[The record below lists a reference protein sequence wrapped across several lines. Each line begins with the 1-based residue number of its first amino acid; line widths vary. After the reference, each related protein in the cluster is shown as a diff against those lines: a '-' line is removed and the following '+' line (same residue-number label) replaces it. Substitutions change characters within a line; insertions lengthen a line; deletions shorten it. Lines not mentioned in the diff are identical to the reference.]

1 MQNIGIITLY
11 RGYNYGT
18 SLQAYALKKV
28 IGELGYYAT
37 ILWTDE
43 NAHSGRDIRI
53 NKVLRMGVRMLI
65 HPDLF
70 KHTIEAYNRS
80 LRQPLDDAIKSK
92 FIEFEKKHL
101 QVKGLPFQKL
111 KNFAYAA
118 DTQALV
124 CGSDQIWSAAGA
136 NVEPLY
142 YLRFAPIDKRVAYA
156 PSFGASKVPAYNQ
169 KLIKKYI
176 AEIPYVSVREKQ
188 GAQIVFDLTKREVPV
203 VLDPTLLVD
212 WNQWEK
218 PEKGDYFLLYFLSEP
233 SLNTINKI
241 AALAKRENCRIV
253 ALPYRFCVYSKI
265 KDIDYPNAGPKEF
278 VKLIRNAR
286 CVYTDSFHGTI
297 FSINLNV
304 PFWTIAR
311 NYGKGIVEQSSRIT
325 SILETFKLSGQ
336 YICNDAEA
344 KLSDIPLLDFEEIN
358 LIRKEQKEKSL
369 EYLKKA
375 LGEKNGSKKKENE

>member
-92 FIEFEKKHL
+92 FIEFEKKYL

-111 KNFAYAA
+111 KDFAYAA

-136 NVEPLY
+136 NIEPLY
-142 YLRFAPIDKRVAYA
+142 YLQFAPQNKRVAYA
-156 PSFGASKVPAYNQ
+156 PSFGASEIPAYN
-169 KLIKKYI
+169 KALIKKYLQGFHRI
-176 AEIPYVSVREKQ
+176 SVREKR
-188 GAQIVFDLTKREVPV
+188 GAEIVKELLGIDVPV
-203 VLDPTLLVD
+203 LIDPTLLLD
-212 WNQWEK
+212 WNEWK
-218 PEKGDYFLLYFLSEP
+218 DGANNKDYILLYFLDEP
-233 SLNTINKI
+233 SDDTIDYIQWLADNI
-241 AALAKRENCRIV
+241 AAEV
-253 ALPYRFCVYSKI
+253 YALPYRFKKYEKLTFLQYI
-265 KDIDYPNAGPKEF
+265 TAGPEEF
-278 VKLIRNAR
+278 VSLVSDAKFVL
-286 CVYTDSFHGTI
+286 TDSFHGTA
-297 FSINLNV
+297 FSINFNV
-304 PFWTIAR
+304 PFYTFAR
-311 NYGKGIVEQSSRIT
+311 NYGSVRQTSRIT
-325 SILETFKLSGQ
+325 SLLQTFGLEKQ
-336 YICNDAEA
+336 YIECVQQVI
-344 KLSDIPLLDFEEIN
+344 KSVPSLDFTRSNEI
-358 LIRKEQKEKSL
+358 LTEQRKKAEK
-369 EYLKKA
+369 YLKET
-375 LGEKNGSKKKENE
+375 LNGIKV

>member
-1 MQNIGIITLY
+1 MQNVGIITLY

-53 NKVLRMGVRMLI
+53 NKVLRMGFRMLI

-136 NVEPLY
+136 NIEPLY
-142 YLRFAPIDKRVAYA
+142 YLQFAPQNKRVAYA
-156 PSFGASKVPAYNQ
+156 PSFGASEIPAYN
-169 KLIKKYI
+169 KALIKRYLQGFHRI
-176 AEIPYVSVREKQ
+176 SVREKR
-188 GAQIVFDLTKREVPV
+188 GAEIVKELLGIDVPV
-203 VLDPTLLVD
+203 LIDPTLLLD
-212 WNQWEK
+212 WNEWK
-218 PEKGDYFLLYFLSEP
+218 DGANNKDYILLYFLDEP
-233 SLNTINKI
+233 SDDTIDYIQWLADNI
-241 AALAKRENCRIV
+241 AAEV
-253 ALPYRFCVYSKI
+253 YALPYRFKKYEKLPFLQYI
-265 KDIDYPNAGPKEF
+265 TAGPEEF
-278 VKLIRNAR
+278 VSLESDAKFEL
-286 CVYTDSFHGTI
+286 TDSFHGTA
-297 FSINLNV
+297 FSINFNV
-304 PFWTIAR
+304 PFYTFAR
-311 NYGKGIVEQSSRIT
+311 NYGSVRQTSRIT
-325 SILETFKLSGQ
+325 SLLQTFGLEKQ
-336 YICNDAEA
+336 YIECVQQVI
-344 KLSDIPLLDFEEIN
+344 KSVPSLDFTRSNEI
-358 LIRKEQKEKSL
+358 LTEQRKKAEK
-369 EYLKKA
+369 YLKET
-375 LGEKNGSKKKENE
+375 LNGIKV

>member
-53 NKVLRMGVRMLI
+53 NKVLRMGFRMLI

-92 FIEFEKKHL
+92 FIEFEKKYL

-118 DTQALV
+118 DTQAIV

-136 NVEPLY
+136 NIEPLY
-142 YLRFAPIDKRVAYA
+142 YLQFAPQNKRVAYA
-156 PSFGASKVPAYNQ
+156 PSFGASEIPAYN
-169 KLIKKYI
+169 KALIKRYLQGFHRI
-176 AEIPYVSVREKQ
+176 SVREKR
-188 GAQIVFDLTKREVPV
+188 GAEIVKELLGIDVPV
-203 VLDPTLLVD
+203 LIDPTLLLD
-212 WNQWEK
+212 WNEWK
-218 PEKGDYFLLYFLSEP
+218 DGANNKDYILLYFLDEP
-233 SLNTINKI
+233 SDDTIDYIQWLADNI
-241 AALAKRENCRIV
+241 AAEV
-253 ALPYRFCVYSKI
+253 YALPYRFKKYEKLPFLKYI
-265 KDIDYPNAGPKEF
+265 TAGPEEF
-278 VKLIRNAR
+278 VSLVSNAKF
-286 CVYTDSFHGTI
+286 VLTDSFHGTA
-297 FSINLNV
+297 FSINFNV
-304 PFWTIAR
+304 PFYTFAR
-311 NYGKGIVEQSSRIT
+311 NYGSVRQTSRIT
-325 SILETFKLSGQ
+325 SLLQTFGLEKQ
-336 YICNDAEA
+336 YIECVQQVI
-344 KLSDIPLLDFEEIN
+344 KSVPSLDFTRSNEI
-358 LIRKEQKEKSL
+358 LTEQRKKAEK
-369 EYLKKA
+369 YLKET
-375 LGEKNGSKKKENE
+375 LNGIKV

>member
-92 FIEFEKKHL
+92 FIEFEKKYL

-111 KNFAYAA
+111 KDFAYAA

-124 CGSDQIWSAAGA
+124 CGSDQIWSTA
-136 NVEPLY
+136 
-142 YLRFAPIDKRVAYA
+142 APIFC
-156 PSFGASKVPAYNQ
+156 SVPN
-169 KLIKKYI
+169 
-176 AEIPYVSVREKQ
+176 
-188 GAQIVFDLTKREVPV
+188 
-203 VLDPTLLVD
+203 
-212 WNQWEK
+212 
-218 PEKGDYFLLYFLSEP
+218 
-233 SLNTINKI
+233 
-241 AALAKRENCRIV
+241 
-253 ALPYRFCVYSKI
+253 FCVKGTRFMTI
-265 KDIDYPNAGPKEF
+265 CIQAG
-278 VKLIRNAR
+278 
-286 CVYTDSFHGTI
+286 S
-297 FSINLNV
+297 
-304 PFWTIAR
+304 
-311 NYGKGIVEQSSRIT
+311 
-325 SILETFKLSGQ
+325 
-336 YICNDAEA
+336 
-344 KLSDIPLLDFEEIN
+344 
-358 LIRKEQKEKSL
+358 
-369 EYLKKA
+369 
-375 LGEKNGSKKKENE
+375 

>member
-1 MQNIGIITLY
+1 MQNVGIITLY

-28 IGELGYYAT
+28 IGEFGYYAT

-53 NKVLRMGVRMLI
+53 NKVLRMGFRMLI

-136 NVEPLY
+136 NIEPLY
-142 YLRFAPIDKRVAYA
+142 YLQFAPQNKRVAYA
-156 PSFGASKVPAYNQ
+156 PSFGASEIPAYN
-169 KLIKKYI
+169 KALIKKYLQGFHRI
-176 AEIPYVSVREKQ
+176 SVREKR
-188 GAQIVFDLTKREVPV
+188 GAEIVKELLGIDVPV
-203 VLDPTLLVD
+203 LIDPTLLLD
-212 WNQWEK
+212 WNEW
-218 PEKGDYFLLYFLSEP
+218 KGGANNKDYILLYFLDEP
-233 SLNTINKI
+233 SDDTIDYIQWLADNI
-241 AALAKRENCRIV
+241 AAEV
-253 ALPYRFCVYSKI
+253 YALPYRFKKYEKLPFLQYI
-265 KDIDYPNAGPKEF
+265 TAGPEEF
-278 VKLIRNAR
+278 VSLVSNAKF
-286 CVYTDSFHGTI
+286 VLTDSFHGTA
-297 FSINLNV
+297 FSINFNV
-304 PFWTIAR
+304 PFYTFAR
-311 NYGKGIVEQSSRIT
+311 NYGSVRQTSRIT
-325 SILETFKLSGQ
+325 SLLQTFGLEKQ
-336 YICNDAEA
+336 YIECVQQVI
-344 KLSDIPLLDFEEIN
+344 KSVPSLDFTRSNEI
-358 LIRKEQKEKSL
+358 LTEQRKKAEK
-369 EYLKKA
+369 YLKET
-375 LGEKNGSKKKENE
+375 LNGIKV

>member
-92 FIEFEKKHL
+92 FIEFEKKYL

-111 KNFAYAA
+111 KDFAYAA

-136 NVEPLY
+136 NIEPLY
-142 YLRFAPIDKRVAYA
+142 YLQFAPQNKRVAYA
-156 PSFGASKVPAYNQ
+156 PSFGASEIPAYN
-169 KLIKKYI
+169 KALIKKYLQGFHRI
-176 AEIPYVSVREKQ
+176 SVREKR
-188 GAQIVFDLTKREVPV
+188 GAEIVKELLGIDVPV
-203 VLDPTLLVD
+203 LIDPTLLLD
-212 WNQWEK
+212 WNEWK
-218 PEKGDYFLLYFLSEP
+218 DGANNKDYILLYFLDEP
-233 SLNTINKI
+233 SDDTIDYIQWLADNI
-241 AALAKRENCRIV
+241 AAEV
-253 ALPYRFCVYSKI
+253 YALPYRFKKYEKLTFLKYI
-265 KDIDYPNAGPKEF
+265 TAGPEEF
-278 VKLIRNAR
+278 VSLVSDAKFVL
-286 CVYTDSFHGTI
+286 TDSFHGTA
-297 FSINLNV
+297 FSINFNV
-304 PFWTIAR
+304 PFYTFAR
-311 NYGKGIVEQSSRIT
+311 NYGSVRQTSRIT
-325 SILETFKLSGQ
+325 SLLQTFGLEKQ
-336 YICNDAEA
+336 YIECVQQVI
-344 KLSDIPLLDFEEIN
+344 KSVPSLDFTRSNEI
-358 LIRKEQKEKSL
+358 LTEQRKKAEK
-369 EYLKKA
+369 YLKET
-375 LGEKNGSKKKENE
+375 LNGIKV

>member
-1 MQNIGIITLY
+1 MQNVGIITLY

-53 NKVLRMGVRMLI
+53 NKVLRMGFRMLI

-118 DTQALV
+118 DTQAIV

-136 NVEPLY
+136 NIEPLY
-142 YLRFAPIDKRVAYA
+142 YLQFAPQNKRVAYA
-156 PSFGASKVPAYNQ
+156 PSFGASEIPAYN
-169 KLIKKYI
+169 KALIKRYLQGFHRI
-176 AEIPYVSVREKQ
+176 SVREKR
-188 GAQIVFDLTKREVPV
+188 GAEIVKELLGIDVPV
-203 VLDPTLLVD
+203 LIDPTLLLN
-212 WNQWEK
+212 WNEW
-218 PEKGDYFLLYFLSEP
+218 KGGANNKDYILLYFLDEP
-233 SLNTINKI
+233 SDDTIDYIQWLADNI
-241 AALAKRENCRIV
+241 AAEV
-253 ALPYRFCVYSKI
+253 YALPYRFKKYEKLPFLKYI
-265 KDIDYPNAGPKEF
+265 TAGPEEF
-278 VKLIRNAR
+278 VSLVSNAKF
-286 CVYTDSFHGTI
+286 VLTDSFHGTA
-297 FSINLNV
+297 FSIDFNV
-304 PFWTIAR
+304 PFYTFAR
-311 NYGKGIVEQSSRIT
+311 NYGSVRQTSRIT
-325 SILETFKLSGQ
+325 SLLQTFGLEKQ
-336 YICNDAEA
+336 YIECVQQVI
-344 KLSDIPLLDFEEIN
+344 KSVPSLDFTRSNEI
-358 LIRKEQKEKSL
+358 LTEQRKKAEK
-369 EYLKKA
+369 YLKET
-375 LGEKNGSKKKENE
+375 LNGIKV

>member
-1 MQNIGIITLY
+1 MQNVGIITLY

-53 NKVLRMGVRMLI
+53 NKVLRMGFRMLI

-136 NVEPLY
+136 NIEPLY
-142 YLRFAPIDKRVAYA
+142 YLQFAPQNKRVAYA
-156 PSFGASKVPAYNQ
+156 PSFGASEIPAYN
-169 KLIKKYI
+169 KALIKRYLQGFHRI
-176 AEIPYVSVREKQ
+176 SVREKR
-188 GAQIVFDLTKREVPV
+188 GAEIVKELLGIDVPV
-203 VLDPTLLVD
+203 LIDPTLLLD
-212 WNQWEK
+212 WNEWK
-218 PEKGDYFLLYFLSEP
+218 DGANNKDYILLYFLDEP
-233 SLNTINKI
+233 SDDTIDYIQWLADNI
-241 AALAKRENCRIV
+241 AAEV
-253 ALPYRFCVYSKI
+253 YALPYRFKKYEKLPFLQYI
-265 KDIDYPNAGPKEF
+265 TAGPEEF
-278 VKLIRNAR
+278 VSLVSNAKF
-286 CVYTDSFHGTI
+286 VLTDSFHGTA
-297 FSINLNV
+297 FSINFNV
-304 PFWTIAR
+304 PFYTFAR
-311 NYGKGIVEQSSRIT
+311 NYGSVRQTSRIT
-325 SILETFKLSGQ
+325 SLLQTFGLEKQ
-336 YICNDAEA
+336 YIECVQQVI
-344 KLSDIPLLDFEEIN
+344 KSVPSLDFTRSNEI
-358 LIRKEQKEKSL
+358 LTEQRKKAEK
-369 EYLKKA
+369 YLKET
-375 LGEKNGSKKKENE
+375 LNGIKV

>member
-1 MQNIGIITLY
+1 MQNVGIITLY

-53 NKVLRMGVRMLI
+53 NKVLRMGFRMLI

-118 DTQALV
+118 DTQAIV

-136 NVEPLY
+136 NIEPLY
-142 YLRFAPIDKRVAYA
+142 YLQFAPQNKRVAYA
-156 PSFGASKVPAYNQ
+156 PSFGASEIPAYN
-169 KLIKKYI
+169 KALIKRYLQGFHRI
-176 AEIPYVSVREKQ
+176 SVREKR
-188 GAQIVFDLTKREVPV
+188 GAEIVKELLGIDVPV
-203 VLDPTLLVD
+203 LIDPTLLLD
-212 WNQWEK
+212 WNEWK
-218 PEKGDYFLLYFLSEP
+218 DGANNKDYILLYFLDEP
-233 SLNTINKI
+233 SDDTIDYIQWLADNI
-241 AALAKRENCRIV
+241 AAEV
-253 ALPYRFCVYSKI
+253 YALPYRFKKYEKLPFLKYI
-265 KDIDYPNAGPKEF
+265 TAGPEEF
-278 VKLIRNAR
+278 VSLVSNAKF
-286 CVYTDSFHGTI
+286 VLTDSFHGTA
-297 FSINLNV
+297 FSIDFNV
-304 PFWTIAR
+304 PFYTFAR
-311 NYGKGIVEQSSRIT
+311 NYGSVRQTSRIT
-325 SILETFKLSGQ
+325 SLLQTFGLEKQ
-336 YICNDAEA
+336 YIECVQQVI
-344 KLSDIPLLDFEEIN
+344 KSVPSLDFTRSNEI
-358 LIRKEQKEKSL
+358 LTEQRKKAEK
-369 EYLKKA
+369 YLKET
-375 LGEKNGSKKKENE
+375 LNGIKV